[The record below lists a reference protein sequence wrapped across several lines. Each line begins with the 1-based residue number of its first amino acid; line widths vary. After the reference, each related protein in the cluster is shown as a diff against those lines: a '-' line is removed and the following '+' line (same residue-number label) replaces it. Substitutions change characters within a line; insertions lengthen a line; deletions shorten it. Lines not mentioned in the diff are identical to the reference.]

1 MFGPLLHRHL
11 HACMPQVYTL
21 LTGIPHPTGLLGHTT
36 GYSLPKG
43 KAQLSN
49 WARLPLTE
57 KQLEYACADA
67 LASLVCCMALRVQW
81 LQRHMLHQTQQE
93 LLLQQDEQ
101 LELPALL
108 DPLHMGAWELSKGGS
123 FKFQK
128 DTQGAVQPWNAVL
141 QQCCGA
147 SAWAL
152 DRWHSNARAKD
163 ELSDPLDWQL
173 GWFYEP
179 DSARGGYQDSPW

>member
-1 MFGPLLHRHL
+1 MFAPLLHTHL
-11 HACMPQVYTL
+11 HACMPQSNPAHTRTL
-21 LTGIPHPTGLLGHTT
+21 PRTGLLGHTT
-36 GYSLPKG
+36 GYSLKKG
-43 KAQLSN
+43 RAQCSN
-49 WARLPLTE
+49 WAKLPLTE

-81 LQRHMLHQTQQE
+81 LQRQAQQE

-101 LELPALL
+101 LELPALI
-108 DPLHMGAWELSKGGS
+108 DPLHMGAWELSKGGRV
-123 FKFQK
+123 KFQK
-128 DTQGAVQPWNAVL
+128 ETQGAVPQWNALL

-152 DRWHSNARAKD
+152 DRWQSNARAKD